1 MPISR
6 SGHVLT
12 YTWSA
17 HRAQDISGSAFKP
30 SPASTAIFGAAA
42 SATTVKRVVL
52 VPLAAATTRYT
63 SPAQSYA
70 TTDGLEAGGLSAAE
84 GTAAVL
90 LLPAAKE
97 WIPAAALGERPP
109 APKRGKPPGASLPL
123 EGGFDQLWPTGGLGR
138 TGVDQLCPAGRRAGV
153 TRALPAYSRKSAL
166 SGPAECRVLVQVGQ

>member
-90 LLPAAKE
+90 LLPAANE

-109 APKRGKPPGASLPL
+109 PAPQSTRPRRLRGIRSHRVLPCL
-123 EGGFDQLWPTGGLGR
+123 LKAAFDQLRPTGGLGR
-138 TGVDQLCPAGRRAGV
+138 AVLALISKLGCAG
-153 TRALPAYSRKSAL
+153 
-166 SGPAECRVLVQVGQ
+166 

>member
-1 MPISR
+1 M
-6 SGHVLT
+6 
-12 YTWSA
+12 
-17 HRAQDISGSAFKP
+17 
-30 SPASTAIFGAAA
+30 
-42 SATTVKRVVL
+42 L

-109 APKRGKPPGASLPL
+109 APKRGTPPGAALPL

-153 TRALPAYSRKSAL
+153 TRALPAYSRKTAL
-166 SGPAECRVLVQVGQ
+166 SGPSECRVLVQVGQLDAWIIVFNPNHRAALVMSITSVLADRSTPALTRAT